1 VRVSYGKSQGPR
13 ADDAGDGSLTLSNGE
28 VSQTLSLDTLLDE
41 GKVAD
46 GTTLVANF
54 DRLGIRVFLDGIG
67 AGGVAGS
74 YRDRDLDGRSIVI
87 EDASGG
93 VFQLGGDAVGADRLE
108 YDLSDMTSQGTVV
121 DIADISILTQS
132 SARDALA
139 RIDGAVARVARERGA
154 VGAIVNRL
162 EHTLNVTTT
171 SIEGIAASEAALR
184 DADIALEV
192 SALARNE
199 ILAGLSRSVMTQA
212 RVSTNIVM
220 SLLTQ

>member
-1 VRVSYGKSQGPR
+1 
-13 ADDAGDGSLTLSNGE
+13 
-28 VSQTLSLDTLLDE
+28 
-41 GKVAD
+41 
-46 GTTLVANF
+46 
-54 DRLGIRVFLDGIG
+54 
-67 AGGVAGS
+67 
-74 YRDRDLDGRSIVI
+74 
-87 EDASGG
+87 
-93 VFQLGGDAVGADRLE
+93 
-108 YDLSDMTSQGTVV
+108 
-121 DIADISILTQS
+121 
-132 SARDALA
+132 
-139 RIDGAVARVARERGA
+139 